1 MSEFDPVQH
10 EHVQGKLRG
19 LLIELADQLS
29 PVTVGLVDEMIDA
42 SEGDVALDMLSEML
56 VESGAR
62 LDEQT
67 LAEVASLVAT
77 MGLSDEVVNRLRP
90 LVE

>member
-1 MSEFDPVQH
+1 V
-10 EHVQGKLRG
+10 RG
-19 LLIELADQLS
+19 LLIELADQLP
-29 PVTVGLVDEMIDA
+29 PVTVGRVEEMIDA
-42 SEGDVALDMLSEML
+42 NEGDVALDMLSEML

-62 LDEQT
+62 LGEQT
-67 LAEVASLVAT
+67 LADVASLVAA

>member
-1 MSEFDPVQH
+1 
-10 EHVQGKLRG
+10 
-19 LLIELADQLS
+19 
-29 PVTVGLVDEMIDA
+29 
-42 SEGDVALDMLSEML
+42 MLSEML

-62 LDEQT
+62 LDKRT

-90 LVE
+90 LVG